1 MVLVD
6 DTDAETQ
13 TQRLRSSVSK
23 LQFNQQ
29 NSQLFR
35 STDSARRRRVR
46 RATGQGEECA
56 DTLLLGTKANKN
68 IKVCLIELL
77 AKRAEVSVS
86 DSLALRE
93 EGGCRAWTRCQIKFR
108 SSWRRSGHR
117 K

>member
-1 MVLVD
+1 M
-6 DTDAETQ
+6 
-13 TQRLRSSVSK
+13 
-23 LQFNQQ
+23 
-29 NSQLFR
+29 
-35 STDSARRRRVR
+35 R

-93 EGGCRAWTRCQIKFR
+93 EGGCRTWTRCQIKFR